1 MKLLL
6 MLKKILSITCK
17 VFIKEECLYQ
27 HEFFTYYITISV
39 CSFIKSESVF
49 CMVYFVAYTNS
60 FCTDLR
66 NTTK

>member
-1 MKLLL
+1 

-49 CMVYFVAYTNS
+49 CMVYFVA
-60 FCTDLR
+60 CTKFILHR
-66 NTTK
+66 PEKYHKVTEN